1 MSTFEFNLKVIGF
14 AVWPL
19 DQPEN
24 SYPSPGIAVIVTSVP
39 ADNASSKPVHPFVCV
54 PLYIIFTHP
63 KRPKEYPLW
72 WPAGGGE

>member
-19 DQPEN
+19 DHSEN
-24 SYPSPGIAVIVTSVP
+24 SYPSPGIAVMVISVP
-39 ADNASSKPVHPFVCV
+39 ADNALSKPVHPFVWV
-54 PLYIIFTHP
+54 VLYTIFTHP

-72 WPAGGGE
+72 CPAGGGV